1 MPGKLFPTRALLAV
15 RPYPH
20 CNTFELVSPPL
31 QSGPGLGE
39 VSSVP
44 HELQYFTASG
54 LLQVNR
60 SMGFHV
66 HIDVSHWSLPQLVKV
81 CQQVRSRHGCHPRV
95 GPAVR
100 NRVAIFQSHTE
111 AVRIGRDWSR
121 WRQPDGVGRRHD
133 EPGRRPPSS
142 SLVQAQ
148 LANSRVGSPTDAGIS
163 TAFRHD
169 RRSQSIVLGAVFVP
183 PGCTHRRDG
192 PLPVL

>member
-81 CQQVRSRHGCHPRV
+81 CQPFVNKYEAAMDATLASDRQCGIASLFFNPTPRRYESVATGHV
-95 GPAVR
+95 GDSLTAL
-100 NRVAIFQSHTE
+100 A
-111 AVRIGRDWSR
+111 
-121 WRQPDGVGRRHD
+121 GVLN
-133 EPGRRPPSS
+133 PG
-142 SLVQAQ
+142 
-148 LANSRVGSPTDAGIS
+148 DD
-163 TAFRHD
+163 H
-169 RRSQSIVLGAVFVP
+169 
-183 PGCTHRRDG
+183 HRRR
-192 PLPVL
+192 